1 MVVFEIIILWFVCDL
16 ICFYFWLVL
25 CICLMNNFFLIEF
38 IGYRIGDVCEFEF
51 GYCVFSDKSFFRVYD
66 DYG

>member
-1 MVVFEIIILWFVCDL
+1 
-16 ICFYFWLVL
+16 
-25 CICLMNNFFLIEF
+25 MNNFFFIEF

-51 GYCVFSDKSFFRVYD
+51 GYRVFSDKSFFRVYD